1 MNIFD
6 ENLARKVADK
16 IAVDDDE
23 SFLITSFVEVCRFLS
38 QNQSSLSWRGS
49 NKPSVFAQQGL
60 DKLAERYFAGYRR
73 SDLPAEP
80 STVPDEMV
88 SVIMSEFYGYSDSAC
103 QRIQI
108 EHQRSMCAEN
118 CVGNLLERY
127 INSLLKDKGWY
138 WCCGD
143 FVKAIDFLSKDDKG
157 QWFALQIK
165 NRNNSENSSSSAI
178 RNNTTIQKWFR
189 SFSKDTIKGRPSFTN
204 WDNLPPLMQGYNL
217 SEQGFKK
224 FVLKYISDRNT
235 K

>member
-1 MNIFD
+1 MKSFD
-6 ENLARKVADK
+6 ENVARKIATE
-16 IAVDDDE
+16 IAVGDDE
-23 SFLITSFVEVCRFLS
+23 SFLINSFVEVCRFLS

-49 NKPSVFAQQGL
+49 NKPSVFTQKGL
-60 DKLAERYFAGYRR
+60 NKLAEAYFAGYRR

-88 SVIMSEFYGYSDSAC
+88 SVLMREFYGYSDSDC
-103 QRIQI
+103 QRIQT
-108 EHQRSMCAEN
+108 EHQHSMCAEN

-143 FVKAIDFLSKDDKG
+143 FVKAIDFLSKDKER

-178 RNNTTIQKWFR
+178 RHNTTIQKWFR
-189 SFSKDTIKGRPSFTN
+189 SFSKDTQKGRSSFTN
-204 WDNLPPLMQGYNL
+204 WDNLPWLMQGHNL

-224 FVLKYISDRNT
+224 FVLNYIRDHKLT
-235 K
+235 